1 MNDSETGIGVVAIGR
16 DEGERLE
23 RCLRSVR
30 APGRTLVYVDSGSS
44 DGSVALAER
53 LGAADDHRMQADH
66 ETTLGGR
73 LRHAYPR

>member
-1 MNDSETGIGVVAIGR
+1 MKDSETAIGVVAIGQ

-30 APGRTLVYVDSGSS
+30 APGHTLIYVDSGSS
-44 DGSVALAER
+44 AGSVALAER
-53 LGAADDHRMQADH
+53 LGAADDHRIQADH
-66 ETTLGGR
+66 GTTLGGR